1 MSQCKMLVSWP
12 CTSKLIYTAHS
23 AVVYTPVS
31 VHVFVCCVCV
41 CYSVCAYH
49 MIAHLYS
56 MPIVPVLPLTV
67 HCVCCVIRTYVA
79 LKWHQFDSCNL
90 PKQHCSTF
98 CECVCTDVPVNIPCS
113 GCVASSGFGTPL
125 CPINTLHLTT
135 VVLIAYACHCMR
147 HVL

>member
-1 MSQCKMLVSWP
+1 MYLPHPTFVP
-12 CTSKLIYTAHS
+12 CSVLDSVGDH
-23 AVVYTPVS
+23 VS
-31 VHVFVCCVCV
+31 VCQCMYVHLVKPASLRWYMV
-41 CYSVCAYH
+41 YMGHA
-49 MIAHLYS
+49 AHYS

-67 HCVCCVIRTYVA
+67 HCVCCVIRMYVA
-79 LKWHQFDSCNL
+79 LKWHQFDGCNL

-125 CPINTLHLTT
+125 CPIYTLRLTT
-135 VVLIAYACHCMR
+135 VVLIAYVCDCIR